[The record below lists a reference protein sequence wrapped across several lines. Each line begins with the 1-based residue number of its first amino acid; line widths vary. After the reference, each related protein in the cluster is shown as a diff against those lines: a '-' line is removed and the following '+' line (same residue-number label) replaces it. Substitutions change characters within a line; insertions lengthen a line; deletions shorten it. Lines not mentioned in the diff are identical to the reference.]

1 MERWDR
7 KFFFPMTEKK
17 KGLKNAGNLKQG
29 INWQTYADKKHLPG
43 IKKQNG
49 TNRARPPDY
58 RKYRLSS
65 KEWLR
70 FTIFGVIADVL
81 CAYTFYRSMAAF
93 FLFLPAAFYY
103 PFYKKKDLQKEQIR
117 QLTLQFKEGILV
129 LSSFLSAGYS
139 LENSFFMS
147 VNELEVLYGPKGM
160 ITEEFA
166 DIAAGI
172 RMNRPVEFLLADMGR
187 RSGIQDIDQFAQV
200 FAAAK
205 RSGGELTDII
215 GQTAGII
222 RDKIQVQEEIHT
234 MTAARV
240 FEQKI
245 MNGIPFGIILYI
257 DLTSPGFFQ
266 AMYHT
271 WLGRICMTV
280 CLGVYVGAVYLAKKI
295 LDIPI

>member
-1 MERWDR
+1 MPGAERWTKGD
-7 KFFFPMTEKK
+7 EKQEGVK
-17 KGLKNAGNLKQG
+17 L
-29 INWQTYADKKHLPG
+29 
-43 IKKQNG
+43 
-49 TNRARPPDY
+49 ARPPDY
-58 RKYRLSS
+58 RKYRLSG
-65 KEWLR
+65 KDWLR
-70 FTIFGVIADVL
+70 FLTIGIAVNGL
-81 CAYTFYRSMAAF
+81 CAYTFYRNLAAF
-93 FLFLPAAFYY
+93 FLFLPAVFYY
-103 PFYKKKDLQKEQIR
+103 PIYKKKDLKKERIR

-147 VNELEVLYGPKGM
+147 VKELEVLYGPEGM
-160 ITEEFA
+160 ITREFA

-172 RMNRPVEFLLADMGR
+172 RLNRPAEILLADMGR
-187 RSGIQDIDQFAQV
+187 RSGIQDVDQFAQV

-215 GQTAGII
+215 SQTAGII

-257 DLTSPGFFQ
+257 DFTSPGFFQ
-266 AMYHT
+266 SMYQT
-271 WLGRICMTV
+271 WLGRICMTI
-280 CLGVYVGAVYLAKKI
+280 CLGVYMGAVYLAKRI